1 MPVRMGCYIKYECY
15 KKGRISIFV
24 NHNLSFVQIIKPLT
38 LKWVTFYE
46 FEICLKFWYLIT
58 FSYIIHRLSIEQ
70 VYKTQVYLHLYG
82 IDIYI
87 SHWTSQTIYTKDR
100 SLLQGIYVL
109 VQGLFYLESGQGVPN

>member
-1 MPVRMGCYIKYECY
+1 MCKYFVAYIYQEKMPVRMGCYIKYECY

-70 VYKTQVYLHLYG
+70 VYKTQVYFAFLWHRYLYF
-82 IDIYI
+82 
-87 SHWTSQTIYTKDR
+87 
-100 SLLQGIYVL
+100 SLDTTNFIQ
-109 VQGLFYLESGQGVPN
+109 